1 MLVSV
6 YLPSL
11 SCPSSFVSGPIA
23 SDDRQEEP
31 RQNNKRKD
39 TVRSRISTT
48 MAAILRSTLFKI
60 PDAENQAKLLEAY
73 STLKRDQV
81 KVFSSLFSVTL
92 GIGVNL

>member
-1 MLVSV
+1 
-6 YLPSL
+6 
-11 SCPSSFVSGPIA
+11 
-23 SDDRQEEP
+23 
-31 RQNNKRKD
+31 
-39 TVRSRISTT
+39 
-48 MAAILRSTLFKI
+48 MAVILRSTLFKI